1 MKLTTITKRMEALVN
16 ESSHRS
22 LKGTVAYRMVNNAIA
37 TGELIRPC
45 YTSGSGRFTTN
56 LDYTSDVIRLLT
68 NLGLKYA
75 DGNDAPRG
83 GKPGNWI
90 KIITKINL

>member
-37 TGELIRPC
+37 TGELIRLITH
-45 YTSGSGRFTTN
+45 YLRLWRF
-56 LDYTSDVIRLLT
+56 
-68 NLGLKYA
+68 
-75 DGNDAPRG
+75 
-83 GKPGNWI
+83 
-90 KIITKINL
+90 

>member
-1 MKLTTITKRMEALVN
+1 
-16 ESSHRS
+16 
-22 LKGTVAYRMVNNAIA
+22 
-37 TGELIRPC
+37 
-45 YTSGSGRFTTN
+45 
-56 LDYTSDVIRLLT
+56 LLT